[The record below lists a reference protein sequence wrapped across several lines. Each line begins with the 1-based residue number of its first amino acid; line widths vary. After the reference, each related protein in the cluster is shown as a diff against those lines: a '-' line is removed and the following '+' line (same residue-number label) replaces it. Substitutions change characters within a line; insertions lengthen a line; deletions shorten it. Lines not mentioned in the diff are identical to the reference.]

1 MQFHFK
7 PSPAAPVSPAHLTAF
22 VTADLRF
29 DIPAIRADAKARYA
43 LKLDFI
49 NRYTGSA
56 NRYWQIR
63 QARQA
68 IRLAWREARE
78 QHHRIVTDRLP
89 LPLPYTAEEAAR
101 RAQLRATIIGLC
113 PASAP
118 GMADFK
124 AASGEYAQINFNAR
138 QRAYFAIIRE
148 ARGEA

>member
-1 MQFHFK
+1 MQLH
-7 PSPAAPVSPAHLTAF
+7 STTGTAARPQTANLAAF

-29 DIPAIRADAKARYA
+29 DIAAIRADAKARYA

-49 NRYTGSA
+49 NRYSGPA
-56 NRYWQIR
+56 KRYWQIR

-68 IRLAWREARE
+68 VRLSWREARE

-89 LPLPYTAEEAAR
+89 HRLPYTAEETAR
-101 RAQLRATIIGLC
+101 MAELRATVIGLC

-124 AASGEYAQINFNAR
+124 AASGEYAQINWNAR